1 MSRHANLQN
10 RRCQPCHG
18 TAPDL
23 AGRGV
28 VNPVAAILSCA
39 MLLDHLGRAEHDNAP
54 ARAARQ
60 IESAVALTLADSRFR
75 TRDIG
80 GRASTREV
88 TSAVLAQFVEK

>member
-1 MSRHANLQN
+1 
-10 RRCQPCHG
+10 
-18 TAPDL
+18 
-23 AGRGV
+23 
-28 VNPVAAILSCA
+28 
-39 MLLDHLGRAEHDNAP
+39 MLLDHLGRAEHDDAP
-54 ARAARQ
+54 ARAARK

>member
-28 VNPVAAILSCA
+28 ANPVATILSCA
-39 MLLDHLGRAEHDNAP
+39 MLLDHLGRAEHDDAP
-54 ARAARQ
+54 ARAARK